1 MTYTANSWDGGKE
14 FKIKEGEIDL
24 GYWAARP
31 VTRIP
36 LVLREQGFT
45 DTHCDSLTAIIGDLA
60 CDPRSGGIADTTIMA
75 NIFDVLPEQFRK
87 NIVPQA
93 VYIHRIGDLLVS
105 NISSLEAHAVEYSQS
120 VYERKCERIG
130 VVPSSSDKPASST

>member
-87 NIVPQA
+87 NIAPLA
-93 VYIHRIGDLLVS
+93 DYIHRIGDLLVS
-105 NISSLEAHAVEYSQS
+105 NISSLEKHAIQRDQG
-120 VYERKCERIG
+120 VYDWKCQRIG
-130 VVPSSSDKPASST
+130 AAPSSCH